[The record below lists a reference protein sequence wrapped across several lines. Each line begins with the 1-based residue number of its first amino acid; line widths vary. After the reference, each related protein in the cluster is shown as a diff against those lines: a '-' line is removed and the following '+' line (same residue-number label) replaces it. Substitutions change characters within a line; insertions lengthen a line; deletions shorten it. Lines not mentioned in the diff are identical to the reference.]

1 MPKISLAQVTS
12 IVGGTLLA
20 PELTAEIFI
29 SSVAIDSRTI
39 FDPELSLFFALKTE
53 RNDGHRYIADL
64 VHAGVRAF
72 VVSDFLDEFRGF
84 KNCCFV
90 RVTDTLNAL
99 QKLAAWNRSQFH
111 IPVVGITGSN
121 GKTIVKEWLFE
132 LLHKH
137 TVIRSPKSYNS
148 QVGVP
153 LSVWNLSADDE
164 VAIFEAGIS
173 KPGEMQHLQEII
185 KPTIGILT
193 NIGEAHQENFDSKQ
207 QKLEEKLKL
216 FESCDM
222 LIYCKDQPLVES
234 IIRNGAMNPS
244 VKLLAWSFIDPT
256 ADLYFRIEEMGKGVE
271 LSFSAAPFSSAG
283 DSKSPAEYSGSEA
296 RIFLPFQD
304 VANLENAA
312 HCLAFIL
319 SQHYADSAVLES
331 FRNIQPVA
339 MRLEMKEGI
348 NNCLLIND
356 YYNSDINSLQIA
368 LSFLNNHA
376 QAPYI
381 RTTVIISDI
390 QQSGIPD
397 KQLYKE
403 VARLLQL
410 NKTSHLIG
418 IGPRIR
424 KHADL
429 FEMSAGFYESTDQFL
444 ESFKPANYQ
453 QECVL
458 LKGARDFH
466 FERISSV
473 LQKKYHQTILEIDLD
488 ALVGNLN
495 FFRSLIRPET
505 RIMVMVKA
513 FSYGSGMAEIARILQ
528 FHKVDYLA
536 VAVADEGVE
545 LRQAGIDLPIL
556 VMNPE
561 EHSFENMIE
570 FRLEPNIYSEQ
581 IFDSFRKVL
590 QQNAVVRYPVHL
602 KLDTGMHRLGFDSD
616 DSIERLMAKILVQEQ
631 MVVRSVFSHLAG
643 ADEAMHDEFTEG
655 QIQQFLHFSSMIT
668 EKLPYKVFRH
678 ILNSAGIE
686 RFSQFQ
692 FEMVRLGI
700 GLYGVSAC
708 SNLQIRSISRLKTS
722 ISQIRIISAGQTIGY
737 GRKGVVTQD
746 SQIAVLPI
754 GYADGYDRRLG
765 NGVGKVFVKG
775 HMSPVI
781 GNICMDMCMIDVTG
795 LPVKVGDEVELM
807 GEHNPVSDIAQSI
820 GTIPYEV
827 LTGISQ
833 RVKRVYLQE

>member
-1 MPKISLAQVTS
+1 MPILSVDQVCS
-12 IVGGTLLA
+12 IVGGTLHNV
-20 PELTAEIFI
+20 ENTGDVFI
-29 SSVAIDSRTI
+29 SAVAIDSRTI
-39 FDPELSLFFALKTE
+39 FDPESSLFFALKTE
-53 RNDGHRYIADL
+53 RNDGHRYVADL

-72 VVSDFLDEFRGF
+72 VVSDFSDEFLAYPT
-84 KNCCFV
+84 CCFV
-90 RVTDTLNAL
+90 VVNNTLEAL
-99 QKLAAWNRSQFH
+99 QKLAAWNRSQYD
-111 IPVVGITGSN
+111 IPVLGITGSN

-132 LLHKH
+132 LLQNHA
-137 TVIRSPKSYNS
+137 VIRSPKSYNS

-153 LSVWNLSADDE
+153 LSVWNLSADYE
-164 VAIFEAGIS
+164 LAIFEAGIS
-173 KPGEMQHLQEII
+173 KPGEMAHLQKII
-185 KPTIGILT
+185 QPTIGILT
-193 NIGEAHQENFDSKQ
+193 NIGESHQENFISKQ
-207 QKLEEKLKL
+207 QKLQEKLKL
-216 FESCDM
+216 FESCDT
-222 LIYCKDQPLVES
+222 LIYCKDQTLVES
-234 IIRNGAMNPS
+234 VIQNGGINPS
-244 VKLLAWSFIDPT
+244 VHLVAWSFIDET
-256 ADLYFRIEEMGKGVE
+256 ADLYFRIEEVDKGVV
-271 LSFSAAPFSSAG
+271 LSTG
-283 DSKSPAEYSGSEA
+283 EY
-296 RIFLPFQD
+296 RIKLPFQD
-304 VANLENAA
+304 AANLENAA

-319 SQHYADSAVLES
+319 SQRYTDSAVLES
-331 FRNIQPVA
+331 FSHLQPVA

-348 NNCLLIND
+348 NHCLLIND

-368 LSFLNNHA
+368 LAFLNNHA
-376 QAPYI
+376 QTPYV
-381 RTTVIISDI
+381 RTTVILSDI

-397 KQLYKE
+397 KQLYQE

-410 NKTSHLIG
+410 NKAGRLIG

-424 KHADL
+424 KRADL
-429 FEMSAGFYESTDQFL
+429 FEMPAEFYESTDQFL
-444 ESFKPANYQ
+444 ESFQPGNYQ

-473 LQKKYHQTILEIDLD
+473 LQKKYHQTVLEI
-488 ALVGNLN
+488 NLN
-495 FFRSLIRPET
+495 VLIDNLNLFRSLIHPET

-513 FSYGSGMAEIARILQ
+513 FSYGSGMSEIARVLQ

-570 FRLEPNIYSEQ
+570 FRLEPNIYSEE
-581 IFDSFRKVL
+581 IFDAFRKVL

-602 KLDTGMHRLGFDSD
+602 KLDTGMHRLGFDSEE
-616 DSIERLMAKILVQEQ
+616 SIERLVAKLLVQEQ

-643 ADEAMHDEFTEG
+643 ADEAMHDEFTIG
-655 QIQQFLHFSSMIT
+655 QVEQFLHFSSMIT

-686 RFSQFQ
+686 RFPQFQ

-700 GLYGVSAC
+700 GLYGVSA
-708 SNLQIRSISRLKTS
+708 SGNQQIRSISRLKTS
-722 ISQIRIISAGQTIGY
+722 ISQMRLIPAGQTVGY
-737 GRKGVVTQD
+737 SRKGIMVRD

-754 GYADGYDRRLG
+754 GYADGYDRRLS
-765 NGVGKVFVKG
+765 NGVGKVYVKG
-775 HMSPVI
+775 HTVPVV

-795 LPVKVGDEVELM
+795 LQVSVGDEVELM
-807 GEHNPVSDIAQSI
+807 GEHILVSDLADTM
-820 GTIPYEV
+820 GTIPYEI